1 MDDRDCI
8 DFGLSIDD
16 IDANRLIMVGDMLGN
31 DESEV
36 GYISVDEE
44 VDRNEEGD
52 PNEEGDVEFVDI
64 DDGGERNLGK
74 KPFLDQIFDSEND
87 AYEFYNI
94 YGLAT
99 GFGVRKSSTYKSKIT
114 QKMIFK
120 RFVCDRAGFKSS
132 KAKNVVV
139 DRVVKPRRTV
149 REGCKAKMDI
159 SLIDGKW
166 KVKAFEDVH
175 CHELTS
181 PLKRQMH
188 HSHNKFIKT
197 QVVKNLMDD
206 LSTAS
211 IHPAN
216 IAKAINVSYKGSEI
230 PSKTIRGP
238 KLFFKMELD
247 INGNLRSM
255 FWADS
260 RARDAYL
267 TFSGVIVF
275 DVMYRTNRFRM
286 PFAPFTGVNHHRQS
300 TLFGCALIADET
312 EETFTWLFEQWLN
325 CMFGR
330 APGCI
335 ITDMDGAMRNA
346 IRTVFPNTR
355 HRFYS
360 WHISKHLL
368 EHVPSMRDP
377 TSEFPKDYKKWFYTR
392 QKEDCE
398 VAWENLI
405 QKYHI
410 EENGWLA
417 KMWDVRTHWVPAYF
431 RDTFTAGMTSSAR
444 SESINSFFDGYVNQN
459 TSLKEFVEQYDRA
472 LIERR
477 KAESQEDFKSKTT
490 KPVLV
495 SRSKLEEEASK
506 SYTNTMFDIFQAEF
520 KDSID
525 CYHEKVEKSGSV
537 AVYKVRL
544 SVDEKWKWC
553 KVVYD
558 ESEGVKATYGA

>member
-1 MDDRDCI
+1 MDDRDYCI

-16 IDANRLIMVGDMLGN
+16 IDANRLIMVGDMLEN

-44 VDRNEEGD
+44 VDPNEEGDPNAEGD
-52 PNEEGDVEFVDI
+52 PNEEGGVEFVDI
-64 DDGGERNLGK
+64 DDGGERNL
-74 KPFLDQIFDSEND
+74 
-87 AYEFYNI
+87 
-94 YGLAT
+94 
-99 GFGVRKSSTYKSKIT
+99 
-114 QKMIFK
+114 
-120 RFVCDRAGFKSS
+120 GFKSS

-166 KVKAFEDVH
+166 KVKAVEDVH

-206 LSTAS
+206 LSTAP

-216 IAKAINVSYKGSEI
+216 IAKAINVSYKGSGSSITTNQVVCHLRKQRVNNMGQEGVLVAHKFQAKQSEY
-230 PSKTIRGP
+230 PNF
-238 KLFFKMELD
+238 FFKMELD

-267 TFSGVIVF
+267 TFSDVIVF
-275 DVMYRTNRFRM
+275 DVTYRTNRFRM

-312 EETFTWLFEQWLN
+312 EETFTSLFEQWLD

-355 HRFYS
+355 HRFCS
-360 WHISKHLL
+360 WHINKHLL
-368 EHVPSMRDP
+368 EHVPLM
-377 TSEFPKDYKKWFYTR
+377 
-392 QKEDCE
+392 
-398 VAWENLI
+398 
-405 QKYHI
+405 
-410 EENGWLA
+410 
-417 KMWDVRTHWVPAYF
+417 
-431 RDTFTAGMTSSAR
+431 
-444 SESINSFFDGYVNQN
+444 
-459 TSLKEFVEQYDRA
+459 
-472 LIERR
+472 
-477 KAESQEDFKSKTT
+477 
-490 KPVLV
+490 
-495 SRSKLEEEASK
+495 
-506 SYTNTMFDIFQAEF
+506 
-520 KDSID
+520 
-525 CYHEKVEKSGSV
+525 
-537 AVYKVRL
+537 
-544 SVDEKWKWC
+544 
-553 KVVYD
+553 
-558 ESEGVKATYGA
+558 

>member
-31 DESEV
+31 DESE
-36 GYISVDEE
+36 
-44 VDRNEEGD
+44 
-52 PNEEGDVEFVDI
+52 
-64 DDGGERNLGK
+64 
-74 KPFLDQIFDSEND
+74 IFDSEND

-114 QKMIFK
+114 QKVIFK
-120 RFVCDRAGFKSS
+120 RFVYDRAGFKSS
-132 KAKNVVV
+132 KAKNLVV

-149 REGCKAKMDI
+149 REGCKMKMDI

-188 HSHNKFIKT
+188 YSHNKFIKT

-216 IAKAINVSYKGSEI
+216 IAKAINVSYKGSGSSITTNQVVCHLRKQRVNNMGHEGVLVAQKFQAKQ
-230 PSKTIRGP
+230 SEDSNF
-238 KLFFKMELD
+238 FFKMELD

-267 TFSGVIVF
+267 TFSDVIVF
-275 DVMYRTNRFRM
+275 DVKYRTNRFRM

-312 EETFTWLFEQWLN
+312 EETFTWLFEQWLD

-355 HRFYS
+355 HRFCS

-368 EHVPSMRDP
+368 EHVPLMRDP

-459 TSLKEFVEQYDRA
+459 TSLKEFVEQYDMA
-472 LIERR
+472 LIEHR
-477 KAESQEDFKSKTT
+477 KVESQEDFKSKTT

-506 SYTNTMFDIFQAEF
+506 SYTKTVFDIFQAEF

-537 AVYKVRL
+537 AVYKVGL
-544 SVDEKWKWC
+544 SIDEKWKWC

-558 ESEGVKATYGA
+558 ESEGVKATCECAMFETK